1 MLHCLV
7 IRRVGSFSYTF
18 RAGICLVVC
27 PFIRFVLESVWLFV
41 RLHVSC
47 WNLSGRLAAGEFLLH
62 APCWNLS
69 GLSSGYDSL
78 LHGPYYNM
86 FDRSS
91 DGKSV
96 LHALHLILSHCSSC
110 RESFTGPVME
120 SIWFFGLFGC
130 SSGYEFLLH
139 ALSLNPSRRSEYGES
154 L

>member
-1 MLHCLV
+1 MSFKRPVLHCLV
-7 IRRVGSFSYTF
+7 IRQVGSFSYTF
-18 RAGICLVVC
+18 RAGICLVV
-27 PFIRFVLESVWLFV
+27 RRVTRYLLETV
-41 RLHVSC
+41 RSFGG
-47 WNLSGRLAAGEFLLH
+47 WEFLLH

-78 LHGPYYNM
+78 LHGPYYHM

-139 ALSLNPSRRSEYGES
+139 VLSLNLSRRSVHGYGT
-154 L
+154 